1 MSHRNS
7 KSERVTLLDVANA
20 LGISAIT
27 VSRALRDP
35 GKVSEALREKILSQV
50 EEMGYMPDLAARALA
65 SRLNGT
71 ICVLVPA
78 LTHQGTLNFVRGIE
92 ARTQGTDFRIQ
103 YANCRNDP
111 EEERRLIRLFLS
123 QYPAGIIFAGL
134 DVPEKTADLLKSGT
148 CPVVHVIDPAL
159 RTKGAAVGG
168 DNFEAAAAATRHL
181 LACGYRRIGLLG
193 AHADIRGQ
201 RRQQGYRAAMQEAG
215 LYDPAL
221 VVCDHTPATVELGCR
236 LLRRLVD
243 GVKGVDAVFCQ
254 DDDIALGALFESR
267 RLGLRVPEDL
277 GICGYGD
284 LPYSAHTEP
293 PLTTVRV
300 PAFDIGY
307 RAADLLV
314 RARAGV
320 DGADGVV
327 NLSFELIRRGSTRSS
342 CGLRRETADETLTAG
357 M

>member
-1 MSHRNS
+1 MPHKNS

-20 LGISAIT
+20 LGVSAIT
-27 VSRALRDP
+27 VSRALREP
-35 GKVSEALREKILSQV
+35 EKVSEALREKILNLV

-65 SRLNGT
+65 SRRNGT

-78 LTHQGTLNFVRGIE
+78 LTHQGTLSFVRGIE
-92 ARTQGTDFRIQ
+92 ARTLTTDFRIQ

-111 EEERRLIRLFLS
+111 EEERRIIRLFLS

-134 DVPEKTADLLKSGT
+134 DTPEKTADLLKSGA

-159 RTKGAAVGG
+159 RPVGMAVGV

-193 AHADIRGQ
+193 AYADIRSQ
-201 RRQQGYRAAMQEAG
+201 RRRQGYSAAMQEAG

-221 VVCDHTPATVELGCR
+221 VVCDHAPASVELGCR

-243 GVKGVDAVFCQ
+243 GVAGVDAVFCQ

-277 GICGYGD
+277 GICGYDD

-300 PAFDIGY
+300 PAFEMGY
-307 RAADLLV
+307 QAADLLV
-314 RARAGV
+314 RARAGI

-327 NLSFELIRRGSTRSS
+327 DLPFELIRRGSTRAP
-342 CGLRRETADETLTAG
+342 CTLHREMAEETLTAG